1 MYPKGYGLRKKPPT
15 LTTIRRV
22 NGVRRAVQK
31 RTHEHVLRGSAA
43 TGKNRHQLLWRNH
56 FELSIGAVARL
67 FVGAPPSKLRHVTEA
82 GAQHVLVSDFDH
94 KFGAQRLP

>member
-1 MYPKGYGLRKKPPT
+1 MCPKRYGLRKRLPT
-15 LTTIRRV
+15 LMTIRRV
-22 NGVRRAVQK
+22 NGARSAVQK
-31 RTHEHVLRGSAA
+31 RKHKQALRSSAA

-67 FVGAPPSKLRHVTEA
+67 FVCAPPSKLGHVTEA
-82 GAQHVLVSDFDH
+82 GALHMLVRDFDH